1 MLEFQSQRYIL
12 TIFLLTKC
20 IYSIHCD
27 SSYNVVCLFSE
38 YALQH
43 KNVGEH
49 LSLFS
54 VIQCSSYTYCICIW
68 ILRFNICLVFILAKT
83 KNTNTRARVYM
94 FFLSVIQSFHI
105 LLLNCIFHYSS
116 LRYTSNKSLIRYKFH
131 LFSRTMKEYGHRLFD
146 ILNLNRILNFHW
158 FYLFLL
164 PKSKTNWLCV
174 FHSIQFYS
182 ISNEIVWRENW

>member
-1 MLEFQSQRYIL
+1 
-12 TIFLLTKC
+12 
-20 IYSIHCD
+20 
-27 SSYNVVCLFSE
+27 
-38 YALQH
+38 
-43 KNVGEH
+43 
-49 LSLFS
+49 
-54 VIQCSSYTYCICIW
+54 
-68 ILRFNICLVFILAKT
+68 
-83 KNTNTRARVYM
+83 M

-146 ILNLNRILNFHW
+146 ISNLNRILNFHW

-182 ISNEIVWRENW
+182 ISNEIVGEKTDKDHPMRSILFLSYIYKHTYRIRSQYRTQNEITTKKNYVYFYSLHQFI